1 MAKVTGRR
9 IPFGST
15 GPKTA
20 TPKSSASLAKHGY
33 FSFSPIVVEAL
44 LQFPEQ
50 SESSGKLLNGL

>member
-1 MAKVTGRR
+1 MANVTGRR

-33 FSFSPIVVEAL
+33 FSFFPITVEAL
-44 LQFPEQ
+44 
-50 SESSGKLLNGL
+50 